1 MIEIAGAEG
10 VGPYVGCAALRVV
23 EDADPY
29 EIASQSSRESA
40 KKSNRFSGDMCG
52 GKTPSGVVRMGLLH
66 SAAAL
71 ARDGYVS
78 VPPFFLSKSKQ
89 LL

>member
-1 MIEIAGAEG
+1 LRAAEG

-52 GKTPSGVVRMGLLH
+52 GKTP
-66 SAAAL
+66 
-71 ARDGYVS
+71 
-78 VPPFFLSKSKQ
+78 
-89 LL
+89 